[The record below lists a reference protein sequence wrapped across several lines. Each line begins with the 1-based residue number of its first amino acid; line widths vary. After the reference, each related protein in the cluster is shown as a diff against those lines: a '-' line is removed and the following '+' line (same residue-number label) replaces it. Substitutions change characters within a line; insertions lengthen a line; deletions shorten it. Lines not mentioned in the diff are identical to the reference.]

1 MTDNPEI
8 HRRRS
13 LRLKGYDYTQAG
25 AYFVTITIQGRLCL
39 FGEVVSEEMRLN
51 EAGVMAYKVWAALP
65 HRFPVI
71 EIDAFVVMP
80 NHLHGIIIINQP
92 VGASLV
98 DAQSCDDKSIVGASL
113 VDAQSCDNKSIVGA
127 SLVDAQSCD
136 NKSIVGAS
144 LVDAQSCDD
153 KSIVGASLVDAQSR
167 DDKSIVG
174 ASLVDAQSRDDKSIV
189 GASLVDA
196 QSRDDKS
203 IVGASLVD
211 TPTEGNQGTNRF
223 ALGDVVGAYKS
234 LTTVEY
240 VRGVK
245 TMKWP
250 PFHGRLWQRNYY
262 EHIVRH
268 NESLEGIQQYILNNP
283 GQWAFDKE
291 NPLTK
296 RSETEKL

>member
-71 EIDAFVVMP
+71 EINAFVVMP

-92 VGASLV
+92 
-98 DAQSCDDKSIVGASL
+98 
-113 VDAQSCDNKSIVGA
+113 VGA

-211 TPTEGNQGTNRF
+211 APTEGNQGTNRF

-268 NESLEGIQQYILNNP
+268 NESLEGIQQYILKNP